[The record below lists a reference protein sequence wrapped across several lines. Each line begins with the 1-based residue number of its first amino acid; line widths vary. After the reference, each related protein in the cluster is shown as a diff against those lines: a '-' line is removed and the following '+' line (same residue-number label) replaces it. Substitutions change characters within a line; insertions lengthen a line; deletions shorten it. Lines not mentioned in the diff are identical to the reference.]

1 MSQLSYTNFV
11 DGDQPLAA
19 GFNSRF
25 LLAINLL
32 NSGIEADNIASNA
45 VTTTKIIN
53 DAVTLAKMEDGTQG
67 DVLYYGASG
76 APSRLGAGTS
86 GQFLQTLGAGA
97 NPAWSDVPQSV
108 GNAWLNL
115 AVTRPGTTQVTVTA
129 DQLVV
134 RNTSGAGV
142 RITSV
147 NVTGTITTSGANG
160 LDTGAEAANTI
171 YYVWVIRKSS
181 DGTVAALFSTASA
194 IGSITFPSGY
204 DQAALVS
211 AVGNNNSSDFIN
223 FSQTGRRYNFTTWGT
238 LATGNSTSGSWTS
251 IDTTPSNMSTNA
263 CFVAPGLSNFCYG
276 VIAAAGNANLQMTND
291 NGVSATTT
299 TLAPQKY
306 AFNNPGGSTVGQFQ
320 WMLNIITA
328 DTLYYSSSDASN
340 IIYLHGFEINKLV

>member
-1 MSQLSYTNFV
+1 MSQLSYTNVV
-11 DGDQPLAA
+11 DGEQPLAA

-32 NSGIEADNIASNA
+32 NSGIESDNLASSA
-45 VTTTKIIN
+45 VTTTKIAN

-76 APSRLGAGTS
+76 APSRLGTGTS

-108 GNAWLNL
+108 GGSWLNL
-115 AVTRPGTTQVTVTA
+115 VVTRPGSTQVTVTA

-134 RNTSGAGV
+134 RSVAGAGV

-211 AVGNNNSSDFIN
+211 AVGNNNSSDFID
-223 FSQTGRRYNFTTWGT
+223 FKQVGRTYRFITWATMASGNVGT
-238 LATGNSTSGSWTS
+238 GSWTS
-251 IDTTPSNMSTNA
+251 VDLTPSNMSTNA
-263 CFVAPGLSNFCYG
+263 GFVAPGLSDYCFGAISTGTGGNAGIANNNSVTSDPSVGSANKFCNN
-276 VIAAAGNANLQMTND
+276 AAGGTAVAHWELD
-291 NGVSATTT
+291 V
-299 TLAPQKY
+299 
-306 AFNNPGGSTVGQFQ
+306 
-320 WMLNIITA
+320 ITS
-328 DTLYYSSSDASN
+328 DTLYWVGNASTSAV
-340 IIYLHGFEINKLV
+340 YLHGFEINKLT

>member
-1 MSQLSYTNFV
+1 MSQLSYTNFI

-32 NSGIEADNIASNA
+32 NSGIESDNIASSA
-45 VTTTKIIN
+45 VTTAKIAN

-67 DVLYYGASG
+67 DTLYYGASG
-76 APSRLGAGTS
+76 APARLGAGTS

-97 NPAWSDVPQSV
+97 NPAWADVPQSV

-115 AVTRPGTTQVTVTA
+115 VVTRPGTTQVTVTA

-134 RNTSGAGV
+134 RTTGGSGV

-211 AVGNNNSSDFIN
+211 AVGNNNSSDFIDFKQN
-223 FSQTGRRYNFTTWGT
+223 NRRYTFTVGGA
-238 LATGNSTSGSWTS
+238 LATGSTGGSWTS
-251 IDTTPSNMSTNA
+251 VDTTPSNMSTYPA
-263 CFVAPGLSNFCYG
+263 FVPSGLSNYCYG
-276 VIAAAGNANLQMTND
+276 GFFNDGATGAVSNINSEATGNTTGTNKHGT
-291 NGVSATTT
+291 NGTMGNVTT
-299 TLAPQKY
+299 PW
-306 AFNNPGGSTVGQFQ
+306 FQ
-320 WMLNIITA
+320 TILTS
-328 DTLYYSSSDASN
+328 DTLYWFSGSGSAAL
-340 IIYLHGFEINKLV
+340 YLHGFEINKLT